1 MLNHLRFFVRRS
13 EGGQTNMEFGLIA
26 SLISV
31 ALIAILAVVGTE
43 IGADFNDIKDKLL
56 EVL

>member
-1 MLNHLRFFVRRS
+1 MLSHLLFFARHA
-13 EGGQTNMEFGLIA
+13 EAGQTNMEFGLIA